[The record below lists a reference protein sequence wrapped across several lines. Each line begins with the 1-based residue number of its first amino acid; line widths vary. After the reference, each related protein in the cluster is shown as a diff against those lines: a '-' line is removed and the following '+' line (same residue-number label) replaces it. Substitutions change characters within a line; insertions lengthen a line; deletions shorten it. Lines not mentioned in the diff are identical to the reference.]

1 MLVETLNAEV
11 FAGLLTVEVV
21 TPEFKVFGLA
31 TVLLVVV
38 GFVTGVVGIEEVLE
52 VMLDDELLLD
62 VPEY

>member
-1 MLVETLNAEV
+1 MLVETLDAEV
-11 FAGLLTVEVV
+11 LAGLLTVEVV

>member
-1 MLVETLNAEV
+1 M
-11 FAGLLTVEVV
+11 LTVEVV